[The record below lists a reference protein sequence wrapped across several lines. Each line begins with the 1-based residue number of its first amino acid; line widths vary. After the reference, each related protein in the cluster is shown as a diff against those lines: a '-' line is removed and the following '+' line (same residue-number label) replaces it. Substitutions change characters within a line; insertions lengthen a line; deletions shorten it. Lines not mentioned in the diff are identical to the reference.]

1 MQEFIN
7 PAMQKNMSDFIKKA
21 LGMFVE
27 FEETP
32 EQPEG
37 GSNAMR
43 NPATSVPSNIPQA
56 NPKQPAYNGPMTQQD
71 IDKFTRHFEEVF
83 DKANL
88 EGLDYYEFSKTMHAL
103 ESTLPDENMRIAT
116 VYATMKIQ
124 GLTKEKILET
134 ARHYVGVLEADK
146 AMFEKAASDKAN
158 QEIEDRKAKAA
169 GLEKKIAENGEM
181 IKKLTQEIAEAQAAI
196 GTIKNEIVQY
206 DAKISA
212 NKGSYTIAYRAIYNK
227 IISDIQ
233 KLSTLI

>member
-1 MQEFIN
+1 
-7 PAMQKNMSDFIKKA
+7 MSDFIRKA

-27 FEETP
+27 FDETP
-32 EQPEG
+32 EQATG
-37 GSNAMR
+37 GNSN
-43 NPATSVPSNIPQA
+43 NTTQTPAASVPSNVPSISPR
-56 NPKQPAYNGPMTQQD
+56 QPAYNGPMTQQD
-71 IDKFTRHFEEVF
+71 IDKFTKHFEEVF

-146 AMFEKAASDKAN
+146 AMFEKAASDKAS
-158 QEIEDRKAKAA
+158 QEIEERKVKAA

-181 IKKLTQEIAEAQAAI
+181 IKKLTQEMADAQANI
-196 GTIKNEIVQY
+196 GTIKAEIVQY

-212 NKGSYTIAYRAIYNK
+212 NKGSYTIAYRAMYNK

-233 KLSTLI
+233 KLTTLI